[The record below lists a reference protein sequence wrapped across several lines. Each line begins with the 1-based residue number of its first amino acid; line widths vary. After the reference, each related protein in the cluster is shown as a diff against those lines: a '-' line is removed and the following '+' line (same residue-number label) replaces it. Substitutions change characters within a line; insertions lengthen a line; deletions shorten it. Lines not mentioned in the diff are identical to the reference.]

1 MKWSPRARKDD
12 LYVDNGNKNLYV
24 AYKVPNL
31 GEVLDD
37 EHDDLCLVLQQ
48 ASLRLATQVDYD
60 TSWNKYVNSNSNK
73 NNNNN
78 NKDSNSSINNSIKSC
93 PSNTRNEKVRCC
105 NGDCSQIDRDYINFW
120 DSFQDFVNK
129 QKEMKQEEKEEEKSF
144 PPPVLGEN
152 SSLQSCQETDE
163 PSKKAEPSTEEEL
176 LENRR
181 RKLPGNCPSSTIADN
196 IRLTK
201 RASFSSN
208 LLQLEFV
215 QRQLDSRKKTGNV
228 P

>member
-1 MKWSPRARKDD
+1 
-12 LYVDNGNKNLYV
+12 
-24 AYKVPNL
+24 
-31 GEVLDD
+31 
-37 EHDDLCLVLQQ
+37 
-48 ASLRLATQVDYD
+48 
-60 TSWNKYVNSNSNK
+60 
-73 NNNNN
+73 
-78 NKDSNSSINNSIKSC
+78 
-93 PSNTRNEKVRCC
+93 
-105 NGDCSQIDRDYINFW
+105 
-120 DSFQDFVNK
+120 
-129 QKEMKQEEKEEEKSF
+129 MKQEEKEEEKSF

-152 SSLQSCQETDE
+152 SSLQSCQERDE

-196 IRLTK
+196 IRLLK

-208 LLQLEFV
+208 LLQLELV

>member
-1 MKWSPRARKDD
+1 MSTMVTKIYTSHTRS
-12 LYVDNGNKNLYV
+12 
-24 AYKVPNL
+24 L

-73 NNNNN
+73 NNNNNNN

-181 RKLPGNCPSSTIADN
+181 RKLPGSCPSSIADN
-196 IRLTK
+196 IRLLK

-208 LLQLEFV
+208 LLRLELV
-215 QRQLDSRKKTGNV
+215 QRQLNSRKKTGNV